1 MFDKLTAQGLF
12 GPVPVG
18 AVLEHHAPG
27 AKLAAAV
34 ASCELAT
41 LSDYD
46 MVSYLSACE
55 RQTSWAQAAQL
66 AAIAE
71 LDTRRT
77 QGSDPIQRAKTAEW
91 AAHEVAAELTLSRA
105 GAEARVTL
113 ARSLLRLPDTAAM
126 LSRGE
131 LDLTKTRA
139 IVSAVSVLDDDAA
152 HSVEATVLGRASDQ
166 TSPQLGAALRRAV
179 IKADPNVAQAR
190 HQAVVRDREVRYYPG
205 DDGAATLWAT
215 GPAAQLQALYLAV
228 TALADKAVASD
239 REGQAIDGDTDKSRT
254 GVRTLAQARFDVLT
268 DAGLMHLN
276 YGDLPRRQHRR
287 PHLQVV
293 VAATTLLGLDDNP
306 AELVGHGPIAADVAR
321 GIAGDAT
328 WSRLLTDPVSGIVT
342 DYGTTR
348 YRPPAS
354 LTDLV
359 TAKHPTCRGLGCRQP
374 ASRCQID
381 HTIVYPDGNTAE
393 HNLGPRCVHCHIHKH
408 EAEWHVLQ
416 LLDGTFHYTSP
427 SGHTYRREPDPPLM
441 PNPPPDTADDD
452 IPPF

>member
-1 MFDKLTAQGLF
+1 MFDKVTAQGLY
-12 GPVPVG
+12 GSVPVG
-18 AVLEHHAPG
+18 AALEHQAPG
-27 AKLAAAV
+27 GKLAAVIAGCDV
-34 ASCELAT
+34 TA

-46 MVSYLSACE
+46 LISYLSACE
-55 RQTSWAQAAQL
+55 RQTAWAQAAQL

-77 QGSDPIQRAKTAEW
+77 QGSDPIQRAKSAEW
-91 AAHEVAAELTLSRA
+91 AAHEVAAELTLSRN

-113 ARSLLRLPDTAAM
+113 ARSLRRLPDTAAM

-131 LDLTKTRA
+131 LDLAKTRA
-139 IVSAVSVLDDDAA
+139 IVSALSVLDDDAA
-152 HSVEATVLGRASDQ
+152 HAVEATVLGRAADQ
-166 TSPQLGAALRRAV
+166 TSPQLGAVLRRAV
-179 IKADPNVAQAR
+179 IKADPSVAQTR
-190 HQAVVRDREVRYYPG
+190 HEAVVRDREVGYFPG

-215 GPAAQLQALYLAV
+215 GPATELQALYVAV
-228 TALADKAVASD
+228 TALADKAIASD
-239 REGQAIDGDTDKSRT
+239 REGQASDGGSDTTESV
-254 GVRTLAQARFDVLT
+254 VRTLAQARFDVLT

-276 YGDLPRRQHRR
+276 YSDLPRRQHRR

-293 VAATTLLGLDDNP
+293 VAATTLLGLDDDP
-306 AELVGHGPIAADVAR
+306 AELVGHGPITAEMAR
-321 GIAGDAT
+321 AIAGDAT
-328 WSRLLTDPVSGIVT
+328 WTRLLTDPVSGIVT

-348 YRPPAS
+348 YRPPVS

-381 HTIVYPDGNTAE
+381 HTIEFPHGPTAG
-393 HNLGPRCVHCHIHKH
+393 HNLGPRCTHCHIHKH
-408 EAEWHVLQ
+408 EAGWEVAQ
-416 LLDGTFHYTSP
+416 LLDGTFLYTAP
-427 SGHTYRREPDPPLM
+427 SGHTYRREPDPPLL

>member
-1 MFDKLTAQGLF
+1 MFDKVVAQGLF

-27 AKLAAAV
+27 AKLAAAIAGCDV
-34 ASCELAT
+34 AA

-46 MVSYLSACE
+46 LISYLSACE

-77 QGSDPIQRAKTAEW
+77 QGSNPFERAKSAEW

-105 GAEARVTL
+105 GAEGRVTL
-113 ARSLLRLPDTAAM
+113 ARSLRRLPDTAAM

-139 IVSAVSVLDDDAA
+139 VVNAVSVLDDDAA
-152 HSVEATVLGRASDQ
+152 HAVEATVLGRASDQ

-179 IKADPNVAQAR
+179 IKADPNAAESRRQ
-190 HQAVVRDREVRYYPG
+190 VVLRDREVRYYPG

-215 GPAAQLQALYLAV
+215 GPATQLQALYLAV
-228 TALADKAVASD
+228 TALADKAIAGD
-239 REGQAIDGDTDKSRT
+239 REGRATDDGDETE
-254 GVRTLAQARFDVLT
+254 VRTLAQARFDVLT

-276 YGDLPRRQHRR
+276 YSDLPRRQHRR

-293 VAATTLLGLDDNP
+293 VAATTLLGIDDDP
-306 AELVGHGPIAADVAR
+306 AELVGHGPITAHLAR
-321 GIAGDAT
+321 EIAGDAT
-328 WSRLLTDPVSGIVT
+328 WTRLLTDPVSGVIT

-381 HTIVYPDGNTAE
+381 HTIVYPDGDTAE
-393 HNLGPRCVHCHIHKH
+393 HNLGPRCSHCHNQKH

-416 LLDGTFHYTSP
+416 LRDGTFLYTTP

-441 PNPPPDTADDD
+441 PNPPPDLADDD